1 MTYKVELPFIAGIV
15 GSDIT
20 QLFFQILQKLNRH
33 KNLIKIPIALFKISQ
48 LDGKLMIDEE
58 LKLILIFSLTRL
70 FVYK

>member
-48 LDGKLMIDEE
+48 SDKRLMIDG
-58 LKLILIFSLTRL
+58 
-70 FVYK
+70 